1 MHLLHAAVHPKTQG
15 LGHCTNLIDPH
26 ATIPDATKVPP
37 HNRATMVADREVVGK
52 EVVVEGTLLMEGVTK
67 MVGLTMILGV
77 AIAPMVRAIPIT
89 MGEILGTDPSRR
101 HVPPGAI
108 PMIW

>member
-77 AIAPMVRAIPIT
+77 AIALMVRVIPIT
-89 MGEILGTDPSRR
+89 M
-101 HVPPGAI
+101 
-108 PMIW
+108 